1 MLHTES
7 AMVLLGPLASVIVSF
22 VALLVAV
29 VHAVRKKDLVFLF
42 GTLWAAGGIAL
53 AVFLIRRISWY

>member
-1 MLHTES
+1 
-7 AMVLLGPLASVIVSF
+7 MVLLGPLASVIVSF